1 MIGDAA
7 GGVSSVTVARYT
19 PPTFTRHRPDIMDK
33 RDFLRAL
40 GAGTIA
46 AMLGPQLWAQY
57 EPLSAA
63 ALAEDET
70 FWAALRAKYRLKPD
84 YINLEHGFYSIQS
97 TDVLD
102 AFIAHVREVNYQGS
116 YYMRTVQADDKLAAR
131 TKLAALAGCAPDE
144 LIITRNTTESLDTV
158 IAGYDWKPGDEA
170 VMAVQDYG
178 AMLDQ
183 FALQAKR
190 YGMVNRIVSLPSD
203 PRSDDELIQ
212 LYANAITP
220 KTRLLLV
227 SHLVNISGQIMPVRK
242 IAAMAH
248 ARGVPIAVDG
258 AHAFAHLEYR
268 IPDLDADYYAASLH
282 KWLGVP
288 LGAGMLYVKRDR
300 IAGLW
305 PLFGDMGFA
314 DTDIRKLNHTGTHP
328 VHTDLAIQHAITFHE
343 SIGVARK
350 EARMRYLQ
358 RYWTTQ
364 VRGVKNIEVNTPSEP
379 ARAAGIAN
387 VGITGMKPGDL
398 AKTLLDKYR
407 IWTVAIDREN
417 VRGARITPHLYTTP
431 AELDV
436 LVVALKELAAV

>member
-1 MIGDAA
+1 
-7 GGVSSVTVARYT
+7 
-19 PPTFTRHRPDIMDK
+19 MDT
-33 RDFLRAL
+33 RDFLRTL
-40 GAGTIA
+40 GATTIA
-46 AMLGPQLWAQY
+46 AMLGPRLWARY
-57 EPLSAA
+57 EPLSPA

-97 TDVLD
+97 TDVLE
-102 AFIAHVREVNYQGS
+102 AFIASVREVNYQGS
-116 YYMRTVQADDKLAAR
+116 FYMRTVQVADKLAAR
-131 TKLAALAGCAPDE
+131 TKLAALAGCSPDE

-158 IAGYDWKPGDEA
+158 IAGYDWKAGDEA

-183 FALQAKR
+183 FAVQAKR
-190 YGMVNRIVSLPSD
+190 YGMVNRLVSLPND
-203 PRSDDELIQ
+203 PQTDDEIVQ
-212 LYANAITP
+212 LYANAITA

-227 SHLVNISGQIMPVRK
+227 SHLVNISGQILPVRK
-242 IAAMAH
+242 ITDMAH
-248 ARGVPIAVDG
+248 ARGVAVAVDG
-258 AHAFAHLEYR
+258 AHAFAHLEYSV
-268 IPDLDADYYAASLH
+268 PDLGADYYAASLH

-328 VHTDLAIQHAITFHE
+328 VHTDLAIGHAITFHE

-358 RYWTTQ
+358 RHWTTQ
-364 VRGVKNIEVNTPSEP
+364 VRGVKNIVVNTPADP

-387 VGITGMKPGDL
+387 VGVTGITPGDL
-398 AKTLLDKYR
+398 ARTLLGKYR

-431 AELDV
+431 TELDS
-436 LVVALKELAAV
+436 LVAALKELAAG